1 MACDTCQER
10 RLPQGEIIA
19 AHAVKFAKR
28 MIAET
33 ENDSCAD
40 KWGLLK
46 SKIAEFDVVADA
58 ILGAHVLVAI
68 DDADYLTLK
77 AERE

>member
-1 MACDTCQER
+1 
-10 RLPQGEIIA
+10 
-19 AHAVKFAKR
+19 

-40 KWGLLK
+40 KWSLLK